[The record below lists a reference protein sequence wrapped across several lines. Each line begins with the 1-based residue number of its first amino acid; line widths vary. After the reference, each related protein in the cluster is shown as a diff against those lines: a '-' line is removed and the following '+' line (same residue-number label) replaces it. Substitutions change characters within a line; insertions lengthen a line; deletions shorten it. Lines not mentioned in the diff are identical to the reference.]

1 MKKSIICVLI
11 LIFLFSSASYANE
24 KKDTVKREDFPEN
37 SILTIADNYGTEELV
52 NRMEKGKYPYKVS
65 SDGVDIK
72 DKNKITDLYN
82 LLSKIQIEKETE
94 YEKEYNG
101 CWDNGIDFQIEFYY
115 DDLWVIFSF
124 LEDNIYM
131 CTGGKEPKYYTI
143 KEEELQ
149 KIIDYIKNEVKNRD
163 SILKELE
170 NINNMRTT
178 GNVVLRAYYY
188 TADKHD
194 EDEIIVTSYIV
205 TKDGM
210 VYKNTTSHNQ
220 NYCSEIKTGQLNK
233 EELELLKSGYQKKFV
248 TDNNVDGNRWNI
260 IWYDTSITN
269 PKDFDLE
276 NTTPFYGYADSDEYI
291 NEITSLL
298 NDTKVK

>member
-24 KKDTVKREDFPEN
+24 KGDIIKQEDFPEN

-52 NRMEKGKYPYKVS
+52 NRMEEEKYPYKIS
-65 SDGVDIK
+65 SHGVDIK

-82 LLSKIQIEKETE
+82 LLSKIQVEKETE
-94 YEKEYNG
+94 YEREYNR
-101 CWDNGIDFQIEFYY
+101 CWDNGIDLQIEFYY

-124 LEDNIYM
+124 IEDKIYM

-149 KIIDYIKNEVKNRD
+149 KVIDYIKNEVKNRD

-170 NINNMRTT
+170 NIDNTRTT

-194 EDEIIVTSYIV
+194 EDEIIITSYIV

-210 VYKNTTSHNQ
+210 VYKNTTSYNQ
-220 NYCSEIKTGQLNK
+220 NYCSEIKTGQLNE

-298 NDTKVK
+298 NNTKVK